1 MKINYLL
8 FKYKINSD
16 IAKYEKAVRA
26 EKIKNGEI
34 IDFEGFKKR
43 SFKEERDFFVKK
55 LEEAKEIMKTKTLEN
70 EELLKAGKIDKKELE
85 KRNKIQAS
93 VVDFFQQK
101 LVRVEHDLW
110 IMNKNKYDLIKFPI
124 YH

>member
-1 MKINYLL
+1 M

-55 LEEAKEIMKTKTLEN
+55 LEEAKEIMKAKTLEN
-70 EELLKAGKIDKKELE
+70 EELLKAGKIDKSEFE

-93 VVDFFQQK
+93 VADFFQQK